1 MSRARKLGLYLE
13 IFSTMMRNIRVGL
26 KRGLRRPASLSS
38 RRVSGIIDI
47 TGLYPQAL
55 TPGDTVRG
63 ENWLAGDYTLPGA
76 LVKVANTSPF
86 DVPVASSKWLASLHG
101 FDWLRHI
108 CALSAQRGATA
119 AAFYV
124 QDWIRRNPVRV
135 KEAMRSDVIARRLMN
150 WSAAMPTILPAL
162 ERREID
168 TIRQALSQQSKYLA
182 RCVDEENDGVRRLT
196 AAFGLAY
203 AGLAF
208 SGDGQWVR
216 QGVEIILRELRRQI
230 LADGGHVSRS
240 PAILADILNLILALE
255 AAMQARTV
263 QVPATLVETR
273 KRMQAM
279 LALICHSDGGLGL
292 FNGATAR
299 AATEIA
305 PLLVGLDAKNVMSYA
320 QRSGYQRLACG
331 KLCLLV
337 DAGQASGGAGTEMSH
352 AAPLS
357 LEMSYAQDRIL
368 VNCGPNLVH
377 GEKWHLASRG
387 VAAHS
392 AFGFDADMS
401 DPFLRSGLAARV
413 LGHRLKPENW
423 HVTCR
428 RVEDTTG
435 VWLET
440 SHDQFAASHGVR
452 YNRRLFV
459 DTAGEDL
466 RGEDV
471 LMPASSKSKYIAA
484 RFHLRFHL
492 HPQVSATLQ
501 GGSSSVLLVSH
512 GGHGWQFRFAP
523 QADQILKIE
532 ESVFM
537 GDDGIPQRCQQIAI
551 AGTLQPKDTQMKWAM
566 RYVGRIG
573 RRR

>member
-13 IFSTMMRNIRVGL
+13 IFSTIMRNMRVGL
-26 KRGLRRPASLSS
+26 HRSLRRPPSLSS
-38 RRVSGIIDI
+38 SSLSEIIDM
-47 TGLYPQAL
+47 TGLYPQNLAQGDAL
-55 TPGDTVRG
+55 RG

-76 LVKVANTSPF
+76 AVKIANTSPF
-86 DVPVASSKWLASLHG
+86 DVPVANADWLASLHSFG
-101 FDWLRHI
+101 WLRHI
-108 CALSAQRGATA
+108 CALSSTRGPSATA
-119 AAFYV
+119 FYIN
-124 QDWIRRNPVRV
+124 DWIRRSPMRV
-135 KEAMRSDVIARRLMN
+135 KEAMRPDITARRLMN
-150 WSAAMPTILPAL
+150 WSAAMPGILPTL

-168 TIRQALSQQSKYLA
+168 VIRQALSQQSKYLA
-182 RCVDEENDGVRRLT
+182 RCMDDESDGVRRLT

-208 SGDGQWVR
+208 SGDGKWVR
-216 QGVEIILRELRRQI
+216 QGVEVILRDLRRQI
-230 LADGGHVSRS
+230 LSDGGHVSRS
-240 PAILADILNLILALE
+240 PAVLADILHHVLVLE
-255 AAMQARTV
+255 AAMHARGV
-263 QVPATLVETR
+263 QVPGWLEETR

-279 LALICHSDGGLGL
+279 LALVCHSDGGLGL

-299 AATEIA
+299 SAAEIA
-305 PLLVGLDAKNVMSYA
+305 PLLAGSNSKNVMSYA
-320 QRSGYQRLACG
+320 QRSGYQRVACG

-337 DAGQASGGAGTEMSH
+337 DAGQAGGGAGTETSH

-357 LEMSYAQDRIL
+357 LEMSYATDRII

-377 GEKWHLASRG
+377 GEKWLLASRG

-392 AFGFDADMS
+392 AFGFDTDMN
-401 DPFLRSGLAARV
+401 DPFLRSGLGARV
-413 LGHRLKPENW
+413 LGHRLRPENW

-435 VWLET
+435 TWLET
-440 SHDQFAASHGVR
+440 SHDQFATSHGVR

-466 RGEDV
+466 RGEDM
-471 LMPASSKSKYIAA
+471 LMPASSKSRYIAA

-492 HPQVSATLQ
+492 HPQVAATLQ
-501 GGSSSVLLVSH
+501 AGGSSVLLVSR

-537 GDDGIPQRCQQIAI
+537 GDAGIPQRCQQISI